1 MTAPPP
7 NFEEPYPTSGLGRP
21 KLPDSELEF
30 RREKRRLEPRC
41 SPCCRT
47 SQRADQDVEHLRF
60 NGERLGAATKLAQL
74 VSKVSLKEKFH
85 VFGGVDDREAFQEII
100 KRMSRKNQAQIKV
113 FRRQLRSPAWAD
125 RFSVVRFFC

>member
-1 MTAPPP
+1 L
-7 NFEEPYPTSGLGRP
+7 NSGGEERQLMFP
-21 KLPDSELEF
+21 
-30 RREKRRLEPRC
+30 C
-41 SPCCRT
+41 SLCGRT
-47 SQRADQDVEHLRF
+47 SQQHHQDVEHFRF
-60 NGERLGAATKLAQL
+60 DGATKLAQL